1 MHCFS
6 KEEILSQG
14 STIPIKKNKP
24 HKNWSQFGSNPI
36 VWLTAVILLIFITTL
51 VFLPNPI
58 KAYDMVLDGE
68 HLAYV
73 QDKTTAEE
81 VLSKAKADLSEGVQG
96 DIVWENM
103 VNIIPTEFNEEEN
116 FMSSDTLYSM
126 LKAEM
131 KFRVLAAAI
140 VIKGENIVAL
150 KDKKTGE
157 KVLDRIKN
165 SFMPKSSRAEI
176 EGIEFEESV
185 EITSVNAKQE
195 DIVDWVEAYNLLTA
209 GNKAV
214 KRHTVKEG
222 DSIWTIARAYEL
234 TQEDVLEANPELTD
248 TDSLKP
254 GQEINLVK
262 ANPMLHVIASYQ
274 EKTNERVPFPVKI
287 VNDDSLWR
295 GQEEVKHGGEYGEKV
310 VQYRIVLNNGKEI
323 ERQVLNEEVTDDP
336 EEKIIHRGTK
346 AMVASRGAGGSGQ
359 LGWPIRG
366 VITSGYGDRSGEFHT
381 GIDID
386 GKKGDPVLAAGD
398 GKVIFAGR
406 SGNYGKMVVVDHG
419 DGLETRYAHNSEL
432 KVEIGQEVSRG
443 DVISLVGNTG
453 RSTGTHLHLEVLI
466 NGNRRNPLRYL
477 N

>member
-6 KEEILSQG
+6 KEEILSQD
-14 STIPIKKNKP
+14 SIIPIKKNKS
-24 HKNWSQFGSNPI
+24 HKKWTQIGSNPI
-36 VWLTAVILLIFITTL
+36 VWVTAVILLIFITTL
-51 VFLPNPI
+51 VFLPNPT

-96 DIVWENM
+96 DIIWENM

-131 KFRVLAAAI
+131 KFRILAAAI
-140 VIKGENIVAL
+140 VINGENIVAL
-150 KDKKTGE
+150 KDKKTAE

-176 EGIEFEESV
+176 EGIEFEETV

-195 DIVDWVEAYNLLTA
+195 DIVSWVEAYNLLTM
-209 GNKAV
+209 GSKDV
-214 KRHTVKEG
+214 ERYTVKEG
-222 DSIWTIARAYEL
+222 DSIWTIARAFEL
-234 TQEDVLEANPELTD
+234 TQEVVLEANPQLTES
-248 TDSLKP
+248 DSLKP
-254 GQEINLVK
+254 GQKINLVE
-262 ANPMLHVIASYQ
+262 ANPRLHVIVSYQ
-274 EKTNERVPFPVKI
+274 EMVNEKVPFPVKI
-287 VNDDSLWR
+287 VDDDSLWR
-295 GQEEVKHGGEYGEKV
+295 GQEEVKHGGKYGQKV
-310 VQYRIVLNNGKEI
+310 VQYRIVLKNGMEI
-323 ERQVLNEEVTDDP
+323 ERLVLNEEITADP
-336 EEKIIHRGTK
+336 EEKIVHRGTK
-346 AMVASRGAGGSGQ
+346 AMVASRGTGGNGQ
-359 LGWPIRG
+359 LGWPVRG
-366 VITSGYGDRSGEFHT
+366 IITSGYGDRGSEFHT

-406 SGNYGKMVVVDHG
+406 SGNYGEMVIIDHG

-432 KVEIGQEVSRG
+432 RVEVGQEVSRG

-466 NGNRRNPLRYL
+466 NGTRRNPLRYL
-477 N
+477 D